1 MTEERRRRGRETRM
15 DELRSR
21 AEELLEHRG
30 DSAGGSPRAELQEL
44 LHELDIHRIELET
57 QNEELLQSQNEL
69 LRYQEELSKA
79 KDKYRD
85 LFELAPVGYFTLDR
99 NGSVTEANYTGA
111 RILGKDKRGVLGR
124 PFVVN
129 VEPGARAEFYRHMKD
144 VLESDVRQTCELEL
158 ITATGGSF
166 TARLDSIRSASPP
179 EVGDVFRTA
188 VTDITEQK
196 RLLNE
201 LEGARFLAE
210 KANRLKTMFL
220 STMSHEI
227 RTPLNAIIGLLDLII
242 SGENTE
248 EEKEEYLGHARESSI
263 FLLQLI
269 NDILDFSKIEA
280 DQLDISERPFDL
292 LSVLDKV
299 ADRARMLV
307 RNKVKPVEVRRKVKP
322 DINLNILGDPFR
334 IEQVL
339 TNLVSN
345 AAKFTRSGHI
355 EIGARLIEGKETLL
369 ELFVEDTGRGI
380 ADDKRG
386 TIFKPFEQAEERDS
400 IEHGGTGLGLAIS
413 VRLVK
418 AMGGE
423 LGFESEEGTGS
434 RFFFTLPHRIARA
447 RTAPSGP
454 PAAAAT
460 ASPAAEGGRDRTTE
474 EPRCAGCILIVEDE
488 RLNRMV
494 AERMLR
500 NSGYDVIA
508 VENGVGAVD
517 AFRKRDDIALVL
529 LDRRMPEMDGPETAK
544 RIRGLEREKGL
555 PRTPVV
561 AFTASATSVE
571 RDEMLNAGCD
581 DFVAKPLQWEELRRI
596 LDRELGQV

>member
-1 MTEERRRRGRETRM
+1 M
-15 DELRSR
+15 DKLRAR

-30 DSAGGSPRAELQEL
+30 DSAGDSPRFELQEL
-44 LHELDIHRIELET
+44 LHELDVHRIELET

-69 LRYQEELSKA
+69 SEA

-85 LFELAPVGYFTLDR
+85 LFELAPVGYFMLDQ
-99 NGSVTEANYTGA
+99 NGSITEVNYTGA
-111 RILGKDKRGVLGR
+111 RLLGKAKNMVLNK

-129 VEPGARAEFYRHMKD
+129 VEPGARAEFYRHMKK
-144 VLESDVRQTCELEL
+144 VLASDVRQTCELEL

-166 TARLDSIRSASPP
+166 TARLDSIRSASTP

-210 KANRLKTMFL
+210 KANRLKTVFL

-280 DQLDISERPFDL
+280 DQLDISERPFDAL
-292 LSVLDKV
+292 AVLDKV
-299 ADRARMLV
+299 ADRTRMLV
-307 RNKVKPVEVRRKVKP
+307 RNKVNPVEVRKKVEP

-369 ELFVEDTGRGI
+369 ELSVEDTGRGI

-386 TIFKPFEQAEERDS
+386 AIFKPFEQAEERDS

-418 AMGGE
+418 AMGGK
-423 LGFESEEGTGS
+423 LGFESKEGTGS
-434 RFFFTLPHRIARA
+434 RFSFTLPHRIARA
-447 RTAPSGP
+447 RAVPSRP
-454 PAAAAT
+454 PAAAAA
-460 ASPAAEGGRDRTTE
+460 ASPAAEGGRDRTAE
-474 EPRCAGCILIVEDE
+474 EPRRAGCVLIAEDE

-494 AERMLR
+494 AERMLKK
-500 NSGYDVIA
+500 SGYEVVA

-517 AFRKRDDIALVL
+517 AFRERDDIALVL

-544 RIRGLEREKGL
+544 RIRDLEREKGL
-555 PRTPVV
+555 PRTPIV